1 MGHGAGHTAMGM
13 YVRPSEEDILAFGGM
28 REVVVRSSQRLRE
41 QPNAELPQLDRAMDL
56 TSRKV
61 YGSPSGT
68 PAHAKLSLCSL
79 SHSEVKRRS
88 LKLGILLGNTNEQ
101 VDNSIST
108 IMEVERERG
117 VIFLKNSLPSKNVET
132 ESSLALKK
140 AINICEDL
148 VDEEVE
154 VSDDHADLN
163 ETLASIRGKG
173 KKKTLSKRAIRRGV
187 RLALYSKF

>member
-1 MGHGAGHTAMGM
+1 M
-13 YVRPSEEDILAFGGM
+13 VL
-28 REVVVRSSQRLRE
+28 
-41 QPNAELPQLDRAMDL
+41 
-56 TSRKV
+56 
-61 YGSPSGT
+61 
-68 PAHAKLSLCSL
+68 
-79 SHSEVKRRS
+79 
-88 LKLGILLGNTNEQ
+88 
-101 VDNSIST
+101 
-108 IMEVERERG
+108 ERELG

-148 VDEEVE
+148 VDEEAE

-173 KKKTLSKRAIRRGV
+173 KKKILSKRAIRRGV